1 MERAAARAISLD
13 GPMRR
18 FGWIVSIPVIIV
30 VALFAVNN
38 RESVA
43 LNLWPLPWDIDAPL
57 FLLTLGA
64 ILFGFLFGCL
74 VMWLTGAKH
83 RRRLRE
89 TRRDLDATRSELHV
103 VRQRP
108 PTPTGT
114 AVTVARNRLP
124 PAA

>member
-1 MERAAARAISLD
+1 
-13 GPMRR
+13 MRR

-38 RESVA
+38 RQGVEIE
-43 LNLWPLPWDIDAPL
+43 LWPLPWAPKPIPVFML
-57 FLLTLGA
+57 VLIA

-74 VMWLTGAKH
+74 VMWLTGAKQ
-83 RRRLRE
+83 RRRLRD

-103 VRQRP
+103 MKRQRP
-108 PTPTGT
+108 AAATGT
-114 AVTVARNRLP
+114 AVTVSQNRLP

>member
-1 MERAAARAISLD
+1 
-13 GPMRR
+13 MRR

-38 RESVA
+38 RQSVA
-43 LNLWPLPWDIDAPL
+43 LNLWPLPWDVTAPL

-74 VMWLTGAKH
+74 VMWLTAARQ
-83 RRRLRE
+83 RRRLRD
-89 TRRDLDATRSELHV
+89 TRRDLDAARSELHV
-103 VRQRP
+103 VKQRP
-108 PTPTGT
+108 VAPTGT
-114 AVTVARNRLP
+114 AVTISQSRLP

>member
-1 MERAAARAISLD
+1 
-13 GPMRR
+13 MRR

-38 RESVA
+38 RQNVA
-43 LNLWPLPWDIDAPL
+43 LNLWPLPWDVGAPL

-74 VMWLTGAKH
+74 VMWLTGGKH

-89 TRRDLDATRSELHV
+89 ARRDLDATRSELHV
-103 VRQRP
+103 VKQRP
-108 PTPTGT
+108 AAPTGT
-114 AVTVARNRLP
+114 AITVAQNRLP